1 MSLTDAEKEIILALA
16 SGAREPQT
24 GMERHFVRVCKGLA
38 TACSPKEKEWL
49 TFFAS
54 SVEELNKEIGFLKSI
69 VDPGNWT
76 TGLDRMPRFRPGD
89 RRGKKDV

>member
-1 MSLTDAEKEIILALA
+1 MPLRQMSEVQATDRVIEHLLNR
-16 SGAREPQT
+16 AR
-24 GMERHFVRVCKGLA
+24 
-38 TACSPKEKEWL
+38 
-49 TFFAS
+49 
-54 SVEELNKEIGFLKSI
+54 SI

>member
-1 MSLTDAEKEIILALA
+1 VGKAQQVEALGLFA
-16 SGAREPQT
+16 WHGGLKYTSRGLLGCSFSPKRSK
-24 GMERHFVRVCKGLA
+24 RLA
-38 TACSPKEKEWL
+38 T
-49 TFFAS
+49 
-54 SVEELNKEIGFLKSI
+54 I